1 MVGPAGGDDSLWKT
15 SDDETTSPSEENGS
29 KGEPENT
36 LGLTVL
42 AHPEPGRVGD
52 RARVAPELSRTAPAF
67 ESRDGASKP
76 LADRYLSREPIAFVR
91 DVYGGLAID
100 PSGSKNVIEANGTPL
115 TQRTR
120 FDLEDLRRGVV
131 LCLRGRIVLLA
142 HYMPVARP
150 QTPTDDLGIVGGS
163 AAIATVRR
171 NITTAAEVDLP
182 VLILGESGTGKE
194 LIARGIH
201 DAGPRRDRPYEALN
215 MGTLSATLAASE
227 LFGHRKGAFT
237 GADRAHEGCFARAHL
252 GTLFLDEVA
261 ETPMDTQALLLR
273 ALETGQVRPLGAS
286 EDRPVDVRLV
296 AATDADL
303 ETLIEDGAFRRALL
317 HRLGAFHIRVP
328 PLRARREDIGPLVLH
343 FARTQLH
350 ALGRENLID
359 DADPE
364 RPWLSAQVVARL
376 ARHDWP
382 GNVREL
388 RNVVRQLVVSS
399 SDRPVIGEGVDLDGL
414 LRRWVPSVPAATPP
428 ATDTTRAS
436 TPTPEAPARPKKE
449 IAEDELIEALRQ
461 HAWRLAPTAR
471 ALNVSR
477 AALYRLIDRSTR
489 IRKASEVPREEAAAA
504 LHAANGD
511 VTRAAASLEVSPRAL
526 TLRLRALGLDT

>member
-1 MVGPAGGDDSLWKT
+1 MHGGDDGEDSLWNT
-15 SDDETTSPSEENGS
+15 NDAVTTSPPEERGRTR
-29 KGEPENT
+29 EQET
-36 LGLTVL
+36 ALGLTVL
-42 AHPEPGRVGD
+42 AHPQPGRVGD
-52 RARVAPELSRTAPAF
+52 WTRVAPELSRAAPDF
-67 ESRDGASKP
+67 ESATGATEP
-76 LADRYLSREPIAFVR
+76 LADRYLSRKPIAFVR

-100 PSGSKNVIEANGTPL
+100 PSGSKNDVEADGRPL

-120 FDLEDLRRGVV
+120 FSLEDLRRGVV
-131 LCLRGRIVLLA
+131 LCLRGRVVLLA
-142 HYMPVARP
+142 HYTLPQRP
-150 QTPTDDLGIVGGS
+150 ESPADDLGLVGS
-163 AAIATVRR
+163 SSAIAAVRR
-171 NITTAAEVDLP
+171 DITTAAEVDLP

-201 DAGPRRDRPYEALN
+201 DAGERCERPYEALN

-237 GADRAHEGCFARAHL
+237 GADRAHEGAFARADQ

-273 ALETGQVRPLGAS
+273 ALETGQIRPLGAP
-286 EDRPVDVRLV
+286 EDRSVDVRLV

-303 ETLIEDGAFRRALL
+303 ERLIEEGTFRRALL
-317 HRLGAFHIRVP
+317 HRLAAFQIHVP
-328 PLRARREDIGPLVLH
+328 PLRMRREDIGALVLH
-343 FARTQLH
+343 FARTQLET
-350 ALGRENLID
+350 LGRASLID

-364 RPWLSAQVVARL
+364 RPWLSAQLVARL

-399 SDRPVIGEGVDLDGL
+399 HDQPVIGEGVDLEEL
-414 LRRWVPSVPAATPP
+414 LGRWGHSTAAPSPSPAATTTESSPP
-428 ATDTTRAS
+428 KG
-436 TPTPEAPARPKKE
+436 EL
-449 IAEDELIEALRQ
+449 AEDDLIEALRQ

-471 ALNVSR
+471 ALNLSR
-477 AALYRLIDRSTR
+477 PALYRLIDRSTR

-504 LHAANGD
+504 L
-511 VTRAAASLEVSPRAL
+511 RAAGGDIAQAAAQLEVSPRAL
-526 TLRLRALGLDT
+526 TLRLRALGLET